1 MWLAKEFSGTQPY
14 FSQLTS
20 RSRFQTMILLLYLK
34 QFYKTELG
42 DGSSPNRNSCFIVS
56 SRLSI
61 LLLCSHRNN
70 RTCLRDELYAN
81 GKLKEGIPGEPCE
94 DDLTLS
100 TRVESISSIKFFNYS
115 VLFPNL

>member
-20 RSRFQTMILLLYLK
+20 RSRTDWGWPFSTCY
-34 QFYKTELG
+34 
-42 DGSSPNRNSCFIVS
+42 IVS

-100 TRVESISSIKFFNYS
+100 TGVESISSIKFFNYS

>member
-1 MWLAKEFSGTQPY
+1 MPPGSAKDIPHGQTDRSASLRLYILHFSFY
-14 FSQLTS
+14 FMFWA
-20 RSRFQTMILLLYLK
+20 RVV
-34 QFYKTELG
+34 
-42 DGSSPNRNSCFIVS
+42 GSVAGKRVLWNTT

-100 TRVESISSIKFFNYS
+100 TGVESISSIKFFNYS